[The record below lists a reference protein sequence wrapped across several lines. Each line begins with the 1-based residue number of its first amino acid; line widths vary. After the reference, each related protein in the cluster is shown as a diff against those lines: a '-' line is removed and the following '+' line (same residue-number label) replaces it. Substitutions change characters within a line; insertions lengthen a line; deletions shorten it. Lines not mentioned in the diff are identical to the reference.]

1 MLSATLELLSSIAQV
16 RKGQVHEGLT
26 ALFNTSNYALAIL
39 SESNA
44 RIVDGVIFPLPE
56 RYEAITWNERF
67 NTLLCGKNSIAEAS
81 QNLARYM

>member
-1 MLSATLELLSSIAQV
+1 MLSATLELLSSTVQV

-44 RIVDGVIFPLPE
+44 RIARQDNFSSVKTLRDE
-56 RYEAITWNERF
+56 YE
-67 NTLLCGKNSIAEAS
+67 KNLTKKI
-81 QNLARYM
+81 

>member
-1 MLSATLELLSSIAQV
+1 MPSATLELLSSTAQV

-44 RIVDGVIFPLPE
+44 RFVRQDNIFSLSLQDITITG
-56 RYEAITWNERF
+56 YEKFYCTISF
-67 NTLLCGKNSIAEAS
+67 LVK
-81 QNLARYM
+81 